1 MAERIETKAFI
12 HQLALRMQTDDKV
25 ASAWLEATVE
35 TLYDTFKAG
44 KGVTLPGLGDFM
56 FSPEARHGRSSLTLV
71 RNYGRYSGGHR
82 LIKVR
87 CKPLLSQTTM
97 GKRVAVHADGTS
109 GGSGHMYNQAGVDAL
124 DAVRAV
130 VASFGSPLL
139 FRKLYGILNAME
151 MHVEET
157 PYSVEALQH
166 LGKALE
172 ATARLY
178 RIDQQQTTKLTKAL
192 ATFLRTAAKP

>member
-1 MAERIETKAFI
+1 
-12 HQLALRMQTDDKV
+12 
-25 ASAWLEATVE
+25 
-35 TLYDTFKAG
+35 
-44 KGVTLPGLGDFM
+44 
-56 FSPEARHGRSSLTLV
+56 
-71 RNYGRYSGGHR
+71 
-82 LIKVR
+82 
-87 CKPLLSQTTM
+87 
-97 GKRVAVHADGTS
+97 
-109 GGSGHMYNQAGVDAL
+109 MYNQAGVDAL

-130 VASFGSPLL
+130 VASFGAPLA

-178 RIDQQQTTKLTKAL
+178 RIDPQQSTTLTRAL

>member
-1 MAERIETKAFI
+1 MPVE
-12 HQLALRMQTDDKV
+12 HQ
-25 ASAWLEATVE
+25 EE
-35 TLYDTFKAG
+35 
-44 KGVTLPGLGDFM
+44 
-56 FSPEARHGRSSLTLV
+56 
-71 RNYGRYSGGHR
+71 
-82 LIKVR
+82 
-87 CKPLLSQTTM
+87 
-97 GKRVAVHADGTS
+97 
-109 GGSGHMYNQAGVDAL
+109 SGHMYNQAGVDAL

-130 VASFGSPLL
+130 VASFGAPIS

-178 RIDQQQTTKLTKAL
+178 RIDQQKHIQLTRAL
-192 ATFLRTAAKP
+192 ATFLSKVEK

>member
-1 MAERIETKAFI
+1 
-12 HQLALRMQTDDKV
+12 
-25 ASAWLEATVE
+25 
-35 TLYDTFKAG
+35 
-44 KGVTLPGLGDFM
+44 
-56 FSPEARHGRSSLTLV
+56 
-71 RNYGRYSGGHR
+71 
-82 LIKVR
+82 
-87 CKPLLSQTTM
+87 
-97 GKRVAVHADGTS
+97 
-109 GGSGHMYNQAGVDAL
+109 MYNQAGVDAL

-130 VASFGSPLL
+130 VASFGAPIA

-178 RIDQQQTTKLTKAL
+178 QVDQKKHAQLERAL
-192 ATFLRTAAKP
+192 ATFLHKVNKHS

>member
-1 MAERIETKAFI
+1 MSLNMPIE
-12 HQLALRMQTDDKV
+12 HQED
-25 ASAWLEATVE
+25 
-35 TLYDTFKAG
+35 
-44 KGVTLPGLGDFM
+44 
-56 FSPEARHGRSSLTLV
+56 
-71 RNYGRYSGGHR
+71 
-82 LIKVR
+82 
-87 CKPLLSQTTM
+87 
-97 GKRVAVHADGTS
+97 
-109 GGSGHMYNQAGVDAL
+109 SGHMYNQTGVDAL
-124 DAVRAV
+124 EVVRAD
-130 VASFGSPLL
+130 VASFGAPIA

-178 RIDQQQTTKLTKAL
+178 RIDQSKSTPLARAL